1 MAYII
6 KTSAVIWAVKLTLL
20 AIPLNLLSC
29 EQLLLDTSS
38 QYITHPAR
46 LLLYIH
52 STSYAPPD
60 VTFTISEI
68 QLQTGD
74 DKWIKLD
81 DSLTD
86 IDATALIDKQ
96 IFLRE
101 LPVAPGLYKGIKFII
116 SRAFIKSKD
125 VRSNLAVPQPNGEVV
140 IKSHVIFERNKSY
153 VVSLVWNPDIAVEKG
168 YLFQASSLEIET
180 QTHAAVGLLLFV
192 SNSASDY
199 ISIIDR
205 SLERIIGAVT
215 VGHKPMGMVLNS
227 TQERLYIVN
236 SGSKDISIVDTTQF
250 SVIYTI
256 PLAAGLEPTD
266 IAIMPDDKNLIEGKL
281 YIINRLSN
289 DVTVINTTT
298 KRIVKTVA
306 VGTRPSAIAVN
317 STRKEVYVANE
328 RSNNISI
335 ISAIDD
341 SLSATIAVDMRPVGL
356 TVASDKVYVF
366 NEGSNRIS
374 VVSPSLRKVVS
385 TISIGDPPQ
394 RGMRGFSNR
403 FFVLN
408 TSANTL
414 TFLNSFD
421 VTTRTITLGH
431 KPTGIVGDEKRNRLY
446 ITNYGSNTITLV
458 DPIGERVL
466 KELTVGKS
474 PYAILSVER

>member
-1 MAYII
+1 M
-6 KTSAVIWAVKLTLL
+6 
-20 AIPLNLLSC
+20 
-29 EQLLLDTSS
+29 
-38 QYITHPAR
+38 
-46 LLLYIH
+46 
-52 STSYAPPD
+52 
-60 VTFTISEI
+60 
-68 QLQTGD
+68 
-74 DKWIKLD
+74 
-81 DSLTD
+81 
-86 IDATALIDKQ
+86 
-96 IFLRE
+96 
-101 LPVAPGLYKGIKFII
+101 
-116 SRAFIKSKD
+116 
-125 VRSNLAVPQPNGEVV
+125 
-140 IKSHVIFERNKSY
+140 
-153 VVSLVWNPDIAVEKG
+153 
-168 YLFQASSLEIET
+168 
-180 QTHAAVGLLLFV
+180 GLLLFV

-421 VTTRTITLGH
+421 VITRTITLGH
-431 KPTGIVGDEKRNRLY
+431 KPTGIIGDEKRNRLY